1 MKQNEE
7 SLGAIKRERSDDESS
22 EEEEV
27 APQHEVM
34 YAGVS
39 NLFAACEATNATRP
53 KRHRTE
59 EEKRQER
66 LSANRRSARE
76 SRNRKKLVFEELQ
89 RSVARLAEENASLRK
104 ENETIKGQMSALKRQ
119 FGLPDGDSGPAGAGG
134 ASTQGLAGQGGM
146 GGVDISQG
154 LNLMQ
159 QGENQGSGGGNIDQ
173 AQQLAMLE
181 AAQQA
186 QAQQQLQLAAAG
198 LNPFSG
204 NLDGGQGGGD
214 GQGGDYQERLQLFQR
229 RVEER
234 SQLINQLKNSIGG
247 GGGGGTGGL
256 GGQGN
261 NANLEALRRQLRQ
274 QGQMSD
280 TMNMGAAGFS

>member
-1 MKQNEE
+1 MAKQNADAFA
-7 SLGAIKRERSDDESS
+7 GHKRERSDDESS
-22 EEEEV
+22 EDEEV
-27 APQHEVM
+27 APQHEDM

-66 LSANRRSARE
+66 LAANRRSARE

-104 ENETIKGQMSALKRQ
+104 ENETVRAQMSALKRQ
-119 FGLPDGDSGPAGAGG
+119 FGLPDDSAPAGGGG
-134 ASTQGLAGQGGM
+134 AGTQGLGSM
-146 GGVDISQG
+146 GSVDPSQG
-154 LNLMQ
+154 MNIMQ
-159 QGENQGSGGGNIDQ
+159 QGDNQGGGGGNMDQ

-198 LNPFSG
+198 LNPFGS
-204 NLDGGQGGGD
+204 NPEGGQGGD

-247 GGGGGTGGL
+247 GGGGGAGAGGF
-256 GGQGN
+256 GGQGSN
-261 NANLEALRRQLRQ
+261 SNLDALRRQLQQ
-274 QGQMSD
+274 QGVDKMP
-280 TMNMGAAGFS
+280 MGTSAFS

>member
-1 MKQNEE
+1 MVKQQNA
-7 SLGAIKRERSDDESS
+7 GDKRERSDDDSS
-22 EEEEV
+22 EGDEG
-27 APQHEVM
+27 PQHDQM

-59 EEKRQER
+59 EEKKMER

-104 ENETIKGQMSALKRQ
+104 ENETTRAQMSALKRQ
-119 FGLPDGDSGPAGAGG
+119 FGLPDDSAAPAGV
-134 ASTQGLAGQGGM
+134 QGLAGAGQGGM
-146 GGVDISQG
+146 GGVDLSQG

-159 QGENQGSGGGNIDQ
+159 QQQGDNQGGGGVNMDQ

-198 LNPFSG
+198 LNPFAG
-204 NLDGGQGGGD
+204 NSLEGGGQSGGD

-247 GGGGGTGGL
+247 GGGGM
-256 GGQGN
+256 GGQGSN
-261 NANLEALRRQLRQ
+261 PNLEALRRQLQQ
-274 QGQMSD
+274 QGQGGDKMP
-280 TMNMGAAGFS
+280 MGATGFS